1 MGEYQRGCDVTS
13 MFLSGNER
21 WAATKITF
29 KFPAFEL
36 TFSPLLT
43 PVPDHN
49 PLPPPS
55 TPPCN
60 SPSRNKPDT
69 KTQPVTADT
78 PFRYIQR

>member
-36 TFSPLLT
+36 TFSPLLP

-49 PLPPPS
+49 PCPLLPPPPTRPVGRS
-55 TPPCN
+55 QI
-60 SPSRNKPDT
+60 K
-69 KTQPVTADT
+69 KQPVTADT
-78 PFRYIQR
+78 PLRCL

>member
-1 MGEYQRGCDVTS
+1 MGEYQRGCDVTC

-36 TFSPLLT
+36 TLSPLLP

-49 PLPPPS
+49 PLPPP
-55 TPPCN
+55 PPPHPTTHPAGI
-60 SPSRNKPDT
+60 SQIKKLSLS
-69 KTQPVTADT
+69 DT